1 MSRAP
6 AFLVVSVGRVK
17 RVALALLLLAVAGL
31 TASARPA
38 APRAATSDPCALPQ
52 TRPVW
57 IDFADG
63 SVPYWE
69 QFAKPGNVAAASNFI
84 FPPQIRA
91 RGAKTVYFDLNFTRR
106 TGTPTEPA
114 DPATVVDRANRL
126 YVYASNAMGCSKPV
140 LTENEL
146 QGASTLTP
154 WSVSNAQYRANVL
167 LFLRTLAAR
176 GAKPVLL
183 VSSQP
188 YTGGEAADWWR
199 QVAQVAS
206 IVREVYFPAPK
217 IYKLGVIQGS
227 RTIRQ
232 MFRAGA
238 QDFISIGIP
247 PSKLGIMLGFQTTS
261 GSGGREH
268 LQPASKWF
276 ELTKLQALAAR
287 TVSRELGLATVWSW
301 GWATWTIGET
311 DPDKPT
317 NACVYLWTRDPTLC
331 NAPRKAGT
339 ALNTDLTEGQLIFP
353 RRSRCTVYGQ
363 PVRWDVAASISRVT
377 QDAQPAFTAAYSR
390 AVASSFA
397 HISTKAIL
405 DAEKAVIGLHFG
417 GSRAAYVA
425 ALQRDRATVGIA
437 RGVIADELRRAVI
450 QSRLSVGNPSLAE
463 IQSYY
468 DTYAAAP
475 VRLVQVKPA
484 APWLANSTRGFALG
498 AVAPPR
504 VFTLKD
510 GRTATLR
517 TMTGVFK
524 VKALGPTVDLAELP
538 LRKASRPISTAL
550 VSLARD
556 SAYQNWLLAKEKAAQ
571 ATALCWRDQ
580 LPAVE
585 VVPLTD
591 YLPYLALDSGAAA
604 STGAISGRRG

>member
-1 MSRAP
+1 MKRLSL
-6 AFLVVSVGRVK
+6 LVV
-17 RVALALLLLAVAGL
+17 LAAVAGL

-38 APRAATSDPCALPQ
+38 APEPATGNACALPAKK
-52 TRPVW
+52 PVW

-63 SVPYWE
+63 SVPFWE
-69 QFAKPGNVAAASNFI
+69 QFARPGAVAAASNFI

-114 DPATVVDRANRL
+114 DPATVSDRASRF
-126 YVYASNAMGCSKPV
+126 YTYASNAMGCATPV
-140 LTENEL
+140 IAENEL

-167 LFLRTLAAR
+167 IFLRALASR

-183 VSSQP
+183 VSSTP
-188 YTGGEAADWWR
+188 YTGGEAGDWWR

-217 IYKLGVIQGS
+217 IYKLGIVQGS

-238 QDFISIGIP
+238 QDFVSIGIP
-247 PSKLGIMLGFQTTS
+247 PSKIGIMLGFQTTP

-287 TVSRELGLATVWSW
+287 TVAHELGLATVWSW
-301 GWATWTIGET
+301 GWATWTAAET
-311 DPDKPT
+311 DPDKHT
-317 NACVYLWTRDPTLC
+317 AACVYLWTRDPKLC
-331 NAPRKAGT
+331 NAPRMAGA
-339 ALNTDLTEGQLIFP
+339 ALNPDLTTGQLIFP
-353 RRSRCTVYGQ
+353 RGARCTVDRH

-377 QDAQPAFTAAYSR
+377 QDPQPAFTAAYSR
-390 AVASSFA
+390 AVASAYARVTS
-397 HISTKAIL
+397 KAVL
-405 DAEKAVIGLHFG
+405 NAEKAVIGLHFH
-417 GSRAAYVA
+417 GSRAAYAA
-425 ALQRDRATVGIA
+425 ALRHDRASVAIG

-450 QSRLSVGNPSLAE
+450 QARLRVAGPSAAE
-463 IQSYY
+463 IRSYY

-484 APWLANSTRGFALG
+484 APWLANSRRGFALG
-498 AVAPPR
+498 AVAPPQ
-504 VFTLKD
+504 VFALKN
-510 GRTATLR
+510 GRQATLR

-524 VKALGPTVDLAELP
+524 VKALGPTVDLAEVP
-538 LRKASRPISTAL
+538 LAKARKPIVTAL
-550 VSLARD
+550 VGLARD
-556 SAYQNWLLAKEKAAQ
+556 TAYQNWLLQREKSAQ
-571 ATALCWRDQ
+571 TGTLCWRDQ

-604 STGAISGRRG
+604 STTTLGLPRR

>member
-1 MSRAP
+1 M
-6 AFLVVSVGRVK
+6 LV
-17 RVALALLLLAVAGL
+17 AVASL
-31 TASARPA
+31 ATASARPA
-38 APRAATSDPCALPQ
+38 APEAAAADACSLPAKK
-52 TRPVW
+52 PVW

-63 SVPYWE
+63 SVPFWE
-69 QFAKPGNVAAASNFI
+69 LFAKPGAVDAASNFI

-114 DPATVVDRANRL
+114 DPATVADRANRF
-126 YVYASNAMGCSKPV
+126 YTYASNSMGCANPV
-140 LTENEL
+140 IAENEL

-167 LFLRTLAAR
+167 IFLRTLAAR

-183 VSSQP
+183 VSSIP

-217 IYKLGVIQGS
+217 IYKLGIVQGS

-232 MFRAGA
+232 MFRGGA

-247 PSKLGIMLGFQTTS
+247 PSKLGIMLGFQTTP
-261 GSGGREH
+261 GSGGREQ
-268 LQPASKWF
+268 LKPASKWF

-287 TVSRELGLATVWSW
+287 TVARELGLATVWSW
-301 GWATWTIGET
+301 GWATWTVAES

-317 NACVYLWTRDPTLC
+317 NACVYLWTRDPNLC
-331 NAPRKAGT
+331 DAPRKAGPE
-339 ALNTDLTEGQLIFP
+339 LNTDLTAGQLIFP
-353 RRSRCTVYGQ
+353 PGSRCTVYDH

-377 QDAQPAFTAAYSR
+377 QDPQPAFTAAYSR
-390 AVASSFA
+390 AVASSYA
-397 HISTKAIL
+397 HITTRAVL
-405 DAEKAVIGLHFG
+405 NAEKAVIALHFH

-425 ALQRDRATVGIA
+425 ALSHDRANLAIA
-437 RGVIADELRRAVI
+437 RGVIADELRRSQI
-450 QSRLSVGNPSLAE
+450 QSRLHVGGPSATE
-463 IQSYY
+463 IRSYY

-475 VRLVQVKPA
+475 VRLVSVKPA
-484 APWLANSTRGFALG
+484 APWLANSKRGFALG

-504 VFTLKD
+504 VFTLKN
-510 GRTATLR
+510 RQQTTVR
-517 TMTGVFK
+517 TMTGVFE

-538 LRKASRPISTAL
+538 LSKAHKPIVTAL

-556 SAYQNWLLAKEKAAQ
+556 TAYQNWLLDREKSAQ
-571 ATALCWRDQ
+571 SQTLCWRDQ
-580 LPAVE
+580 LPAIE

-604 STGAISGRRG
+604 STATVGGG

>member
-1 MSRAP
+1 
-6 AFLVVSVGRVK
+6 VK
-17 RVALALLLLAVAGL
+17 RIVLLVLLAVVGL
-31 TASARPA
+31 SASARPA
-38 APRAATSDPCALPQ
+38 APEAATAGACSLPAKK
-52 TRPVW
+52 PVW

-63 SVPYWE
+63 SVPFWE
-69 QFAKPGNVAAASNFI
+69 LFAKPGTVDAASNFI

-114 DPATVVDRANRL
+114 DPAAVADRANRF
-126 YVYASNAMGCSKPV
+126 YTYASNAMGCSNPV
-140 LTENEL
+140 IAENEL

-154 WSVSNAQYRANVL
+154 WSVGNAQYRANVL
-167 LFLRTLAAR
+167 IFLRTLAAR

-183 VSSQP
+183 VSSIP
-188 YTGGEAADWWR
+188 YTGGEAGDWWR

-217 IYKLGVIQGS
+217 VYKLGVVQGS

-232 MFRAGA
+232 MFRGGA

-247 PSKLGIMLGFQTTS
+247 PSKLGIMLGFQTTP
-261 GSGGREH
+261 GSGGREQ
-268 LQPASKWF
+268 LRPASKWF

-287 TVSRELGLATVWSW
+287 TVARELGLATVWSW
-301 GWATWTIGET
+301 GWATWTAGES

-317 NACVYLWTRDPTLC
+317 NACVYLWARDPKLC
-331 NAPRKAGT
+331 DAPRKAGL

-353 RRSRCTVYGQ
+353 PGSRCTVYGH

-377 QDAQPAFTAAYSR
+377 RDPQPAFTAAYSR
-390 AVASSFA
+390 AVASSYA
-397 HISTKAIL
+397 HVTTTAVL
-405 DAEKAVIGLHFG
+405 NAEKAVIALHFH

-425 ALQRDRATVGIA
+425 SLRHDRASVGIA
-437 RGVIADELRRAVI
+437 RGVIADELRRSLI
-450 QSRLSVGNPSLAE
+450 QARLHVAGPSGAE

-468 DTYAAAP
+468 DTYAGAP

-484 APWLANSTRGFALG
+484 APWLGNSKRGFALG

-504 VFTLKD
+504 VFALKS
-510 GRTATLR
+510 GQQTTVR

-538 LRKASRPISTAL
+538 LAKARRPIVTAL

-556 SAYQNWLLAKEKAAQ
+556 TAYQNWLLGREKSAQ
-571 ATALCWRDQ
+571 AQTLCWRDQ

-604 STGAISGRRG
+604 STATVVGG

>member
-1 MSRAP
+1 V
-6 AFLVVSVGRVK
+6 LLSVTRVK
-17 RVALALLLLAVAGL
+17 RVPLLVLLAVVAGL
-31 TASARPA
+31 TASARLGAPEAAIGDACSLPA
-38 APRAATSDPCALPQ
+38 KK
-52 TRPVW
+52 PVW

-63 SVPYWE
+63 SVPFWE
-69 QFAKPGNVAAASNFI
+69 LFAKPGAVAAASNFI

-91 RGAKTVYFDLNFTRR
+91 RGAKTIYFDLNFTRR

-114 DPATVVDRANRL
+114 DPAAVVDRANRF
-126 YVYASNAMGCSKPV
+126 YTYSSNSMGCSKPV
-140 LTENEL
+140 IAENEL

-167 LFLRTLAAR
+167 TFLRTLAAR

-183 VSSQP
+183 VSSTP
-188 YTGGEAADWWR
+188 YTGGEAGDWWR

-217 IYKLGVIQGS
+217 IYKLGIVQAS
-227 RTIRQ
+227 RAIRQ
-232 MFRAGA
+232 MFRGGA

-247 PSKLGIMLGFQTTS
+247 PSKLGIMLGFQTTG

-287 TVSRELGLATVWSW
+287 TVARELGLATIWSW
-301 GWATWTIGET
+301 GWATWTAAES
-311 DPDKPT
+311 DPDKQA
-317 NACVYLWTRDPTLC
+317 NACVYLWTRDSKLC
-331 NAPRKAGT
+331 NAPRMAGP
-339 ALNTDLTEGQLIFP
+339 ALNTDLTAGQLIFP
-353 RRSRCTVYGQ
+353 HSSRCTVYGH

-377 QDAQPAFTAAYSR
+377 QDPQPAFTAAYSR
-390 AVASSFA
+390 AVASSYA
-397 HISTKAIL
+397 HVATKAIL
-405 DAEKAVIGLHFG
+405 NAEKAVIALHFH
-417 GSRAAYVA
+417 GSRAAYIA
-425 ALQRDRATVGIA
+425 ALHHDRANVGIA
-437 RGVIADELRRAVI
+437 RGVIADELRRSLI
-450 QSRLSVGNPSLAE
+450 QLRLHVPGPSAAE
-463 IQSYY
+463 IQAYY

-484 APWLANSTRGFALG
+484 APWLANSKRGFALG

-504 VFTLKD
+504 VFSLEN
-510 GRTATLR
+510 GQQATLR

-524 VKALGPTVDLAELP
+524 VRALGPTVDLAELP
-538 LRKASRPISTAL
+538 LAKARKPIVTAL

-556 SAYQNWLLAKEKAAQ
+556 TAYQNWLLAREYSAQ
-571 ATALCWRDQ
+571 SQTLCWRDQ
-580 LPAVE
+580 LPAIE

-604 STGAISGRRG
+604 SSATAGGRRR

>member
-1 MSRAP
+1 
-6 AFLVVSVGRVK
+6 VK
-17 RVALALLLLAVAGL
+17 RIVLLVLLAVAGL
-31 TASARPA
+31 SASARPA
-38 APRAATSDPCALPQ
+38 APEAATAGACSLPAKK
-52 TRPVW
+52 PVW

-63 SVPYWE
+63 SVPFWE
-69 QFAKPGNVAAASNFI
+69 LFAKPGTVDAASNFI

-114 DPATVVDRANRL
+114 DPAAVADRANRF
-126 YVYASNAMGCSKPV
+126 YTYASNAMGCSNPV
-140 LTENEL
+140 IAENEL

-154 WSVSNAQYRANVL
+154 WSVGNAQYRANVL
-167 LFLRTLAAR
+167 IFLRTLAAR

-183 VSSQP
+183 VSSTP
-188 YTGGEAADWWR
+188 YTGGEAGDWWR

-217 IYKLGVIQGS
+217 VYKLGIVQGS

-232 MFRAGA
+232 MFRGGA

-247 PSKLGIMLGFQTTS
+247 PSKLGIMLGFQTTP
-261 GSGGREH
+261 GSGGREQ
-268 LQPASKWF
+268 LRPASKWF

-287 TVSRELGLATVWSW
+287 TVARELGLATVWSW
-301 GWATWTIGET
+301 GWATWTAGES

-317 NACVYLWTRDPTLC
+317 NACVYLWARDPKLC
-331 NAPRKAGT
+331 DAPRKAGL

-353 RRSRCTVYGQ
+353 PGSRCTIYGH

-377 QDAQPAFTAAYSR
+377 RDPQPAFTAAYSR
-390 AVASSFA
+390 AVASSYA
-397 HISTKAIL
+397 RVTTTAVL
-405 DAEKAVIGLHFG
+405 NAEKAVIALHFH

-425 ALQRDRATVGIA
+425 SLRHDRASVGIA
-437 RGVIADELRRAVI
+437 RGVIADELRRSLI
-450 QSRLSVGNPSLAE
+450 QSRLHVAGPSGAE

-468 DTYAAAP
+468 DTYAGAP

-484 APWLANSTRGFALG
+484 APWLGNSKRGFALG

-504 VFTLKD
+504 VFALKS
-510 GRTATLR
+510 GQQTTVR

-538 LRKASRPISTAL
+538 LAKARRPIVTAL

-556 SAYQNWLLAKEKAAQ
+556 TAYQNWLLGREKSAQ
-571 ATALCWRDQ
+571 AQTLCWRDQ

-604 STGAISGRRG
+604 STATVVGG

>member
-1 MSRAP
+1 
-6 AFLVVSVGRVK
+6 VK
-17 RVALALLLLAVAGL
+17 RLSLLVLLAAVAGL

-38 APRAATSDPCALPQ
+38 TPEAATADACSLPAKK
-52 TRPVW
+52 PVW

-63 SVPYWE
+63 SVPFWE
-69 QFAKPGNVAAASNFI
+69 QFARPGAVDAASNFI

-114 DPATVVDRANRL
+114 DPAAVADRAARF
-126 YVYASNAMGCSKPV
+126 YTYASNAMGCAKPV
-140 LTENEL
+140 IAENEL

-167 LFLRTLAAR
+167 IFLRALAAR

-183 VSSQP
+183 VSSTP
-188 YTGGEAADWWR
+188 YTGGEAGDWWR

-217 IYKLGVIQGS
+217 IYKLGIVQGS

-232 MFRAGA
+232 MFRGGA
-238 QDFISIGIP
+238 QDFVSVGIP
-247 PSKLGIMLGFQTTS
+247 PSKLGIMLGFQTTP

-287 TVSRELGLATVWSW
+287 TVARELGLATIWSW
-301 GWATWTIGET
+301 GWATWTAAET
-311 DPDKPT
+311 DPDKHAA
-317 NACVYLWTRDPTLC
+317 ACVYLWTRDAKLC
-331 NAPRKAGT
+331 NAPRMAGA
-339 ALNTDLTEGQLIFP
+339 ALNPDLTTGQLIFP
-353 RRSRCTVYGQ
+353 RASRCTVDGH

-377 QDAQPAFTAAYSR
+377 QDPQPAFTAAYSR
-390 AVASSFA
+390 AVASLYARVNS
-397 HISTKAIL
+397 KAVL
-405 DAEKAVIGLHFG
+405 NAEKAVIGLHFH

-425 ALQRDRATVGIA
+425 ALRHDRANVSIA
-437 RGVIADELRRAVI
+437 RGVIADELRRARI
-450 QSRLSVGNPSLAE
+450 QSRLRVAGPSAAE
-463 IQSYY
+463 IKSYY

-475 VRLVQVKPA
+475 VRLIQVKPA
-484 APWLANSTRGFALG
+484 APWLANSRRGFALG
-498 AVAPPR
+498 AVAPPQ
-504 VFTLKD
+504 VFALKN
-510 GRTATLR
+510 GRQATLR
-517 TMTGVFK
+517 TMTGMFK

-538 LRKASRPISTAL
+538 LAKARKPIVTAL

-556 SAYQNWLLAKEKAAQ
+556 TAYQNWLLQREKSAQ
-571 ATALCWRDQ
+571 TGTLCWRDQ

-604 STGAISGRRG
+604 STTTLGLRGD

>member
-1 MSRAP
+1 MN
-6 AFLVVSVGRVK
+6 K
-17 RVALALLLLAVAGL
+17 RVALLLLLAAVGL

-38 APRAATSDPCALPQ
+38 APEAATADACALPSKK
-52 TRPVW
+52 PVW

-63 SVPYWE
+63 SVPFWE
-69 QFAKPGNVAAASNFI
+69 QFARPGVVAAASNFI

-114 DPATVVDRANRL
+114 DPAIVADRANRL
-126 YVYASNAMGCSKPV
+126 YTYASNAMGCSKPV
-140 LTENEL
+140 IAENEL

-154 WSVSNAQYRANVL
+154 WSVGNAQYRANVL
-167 LFLRTLAAR
+167 IFLRTIAAR

-183 VSSQP
+183 VSSTP
-188 YTGGEAADWWR
+188 YTGGEAGDWWR

-217 IYKLGVIQGS
+217 IYKLGVVQGS

-232 MFRAGA
+232 LFRGGA

-247 PSKLGIMLGFQTTS
+247 PSKLGIMLGFQTTP

-268 LQPASKWF
+268 LAPASKWF
-276 ELTKLQALAAR
+276 EVTKLQALAAR
-287 TVSRELGLATVWSW
+287 TVANELGLATVWSW
-301 GWATWTIGET
+301 GWATWTPGES
-311 DPDKPT
+311 DPDKQT
-317 NACVYLWTRDPTLC
+317 NACVYLWTRDPKLC
-331 NAPRKAGT
+331 GAPRMAGA
-339 ALNTDLTEGQLIFP
+339 ALNTDLTTGQLIFP
-353 RRSRCTVYGQ
+353 RGSRCTVYGH

-377 QDAQPAFTAAYSR
+377 QDPQPAFTAAYAR
-390 AVASSFA
+390 AVASSYA
-397 HISTKAIL
+397 HVTSKAVL
-405 DAEKAVIGLHFG
+405 DAEKAVIGLHFH
-417 GSRAAYVA
+417 GSRGAYVA
-425 ALQRDRATVGIA
+425 AVQHDRATVAIA
-437 RGVIADELRRAVI
+437 RGVIADELRRALI
-450 QSRLSVGNPSLAE
+450 QARLRVAGPSAGE

-484 APWLANSTRGFALG
+484 ARWLANSKRGFALG

-504 VFTLKD
+504 VFTLKN
-510 GRTATLR
+510 RQQATLR

-538 LRKASRPISTAL
+538 LAKAHKPIVTAL

-556 SAYQNWLLAKEKAAQ
+556 TAYQNWLLEREKDAQ
-571 ATALCWRDQ
+571 AQTLCWRDQ

-591 YLPYLALDSGAAA
+591 YLSYLALDSGAAA
-604 STGAISGRRG
+604 STTTVGGPRGE

>member
-1 MSRAP
+1 M
-6 AFLVVSVGRVK
+6 K
-17 RVALALLLLAVAGL
+17 RISLLLLVAAAGL
-31 TASARPA
+31 TTASARPA
-38 APRAATSDPCALPQ
+38 APEAAATDACSLPAKK
-52 TRPVW
+52 PVW

-69 QFAKPGNVAAASNFI
+69 LFAKPGTVDAASNFI

-91 RGAKTVYFDLNFTRR
+91 RGAKTVYFDLNLTRR

-114 DPATVVDRANRL
+114 DPATVADRANRF
-126 YVYASNAMGCSKPV
+126 YTYASNAMGCSNPV
-140 LTENEL
+140 IAENEL

-167 LFLRTLAAR
+167 TFLRTIAAR

-183 VSSQP
+183 VSSTP
-188 YTGGEAADWWR
+188 YTGGEAGDWWR

-217 IYKLGVIQGS
+217 IYKLGVIQAS

-232 MFRAGA
+232 MFRGGA

-247 PSKLGIMLGFQTTS
+247 PSKLGIMLGFQTTP
-261 GSGGREH
+261 GSGGREQ
-268 LQPASKWF
+268 LRPASKWF

-287 TVSRELGLATVWSW
+287 TVARELGLATVWSW
-301 GWATWTIGET
+301 GWATWTAAES

-317 NACVYLWTRDPTLC
+317 NACVYLWTRDPNLC
-331 NAPRKAGT
+331 DAPRKAG
-339 ALNTDLTEGQLIFP
+339 AELNTDVTAGQLIFP
-353 RRSRCTVYGQ
+353 QGSRCTVNGL

-377 QDAQPAFTAAYSR
+377 QDPQPAFTAAYSR
-390 AVASSFA
+390 AVASSYA
-397 HISTKAIL
+397 RVTTTAIL
-405 DAEKAVIGLHFG
+405 NAEKAVIALHFR

-425 ALQRDRATVGIA
+425 ALGRDRANVGIA
-437 RGVIADELRRAVI
+437 RGVIGDELRRSQI
-450 QSRLSVGNPSLAE
+450 QSRLHVGGPSSAE
-463 IQSYY
+463 VRSYY

-475 VRLVQVKPA
+475 VRLVSVKPA
-484 APWLANSTRGFALG
+484 APWLANSKRGFALG

-504 VFTLKD
+504 VFTLRN
-510 GRTATLR
+510 GQQATVR

-538 LRKASRPISTAL
+538 LAKARKPIVTAL

-556 SAYQNWLLAKEKAAQ
+556 TAYQNWLLGREKSAQ
-571 ATALCWRDQ
+571 SQTLCWRDQ

-604 STGAISGRRG
+604 STTTIGGPRSSK